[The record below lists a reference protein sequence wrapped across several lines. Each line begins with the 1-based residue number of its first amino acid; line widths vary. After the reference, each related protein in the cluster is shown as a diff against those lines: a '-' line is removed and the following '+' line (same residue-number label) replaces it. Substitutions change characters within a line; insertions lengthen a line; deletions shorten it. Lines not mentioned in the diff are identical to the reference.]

1 MSMVSKKT
9 GISDHAKDIQT
20 YQQGGIFVR
29 LENEWKDSLKQK
41 TVNNRT
47 VKAK

>member
-9 GISDHAKDIQT
+9 GISDARDIQT

-47 VKAK
+47 IKTK